1 MIDDRLFNPKTLFAR
16 VRSFVRGEASDRGD
30 APMLIVAWRE
40 MTSGESGV
48 SVLASSVSASCTE
61 SPSSPTT

>member
-1 MIDDRLFNPKTLFAR
+1 
-16 VRSFVRGEASDRGD
+16 
-30 APMLIVAWRE
+30 MLIVAWRE